1 MTDEETSKIA
11 ANKEV
16 SRRRAEAA
24 AAKRAKRSGAK
35 SSKGVARKEAPPTTA
50 ATNSSVSPTKQLQKI
65 AEAGRMLRPGEFTAS
80 SSGVAGLGVSPSKGG
95 GHVVGQ
101 AVPQVIRATA
111 VDLVGES
118 AWRNLFFRQDRDGS
132 GLMTRGELGK
142 VVRRVLGISP
152 KVLDE
157 QQLTK
162 LFRSIDVAGDG
173 EVDIAQLV
181 DVDRGEMLA
190 SRT

>member
-35 SSKGVARKEAPPTTA
+35 SSKARKEAPPA

-80 SSGVAGLGVSPSKGG
+80 ASSSTSGVAGLGVSPSKGG

-118 AWRNLFFRQDRDGS
+118 AWRNLS
-132 GLMTRGELGK
+132 
-142 VVRRVLGISP
+142 SA
-152 KVLDE
+152 
-157 QQLTK
+157 
-162 LFRSIDVAGDG
+162 RSRW
-173 EVDIAQLV
+173 LWP
-181 DVDRGEMLA
+181 R
-190 SRT
+190 